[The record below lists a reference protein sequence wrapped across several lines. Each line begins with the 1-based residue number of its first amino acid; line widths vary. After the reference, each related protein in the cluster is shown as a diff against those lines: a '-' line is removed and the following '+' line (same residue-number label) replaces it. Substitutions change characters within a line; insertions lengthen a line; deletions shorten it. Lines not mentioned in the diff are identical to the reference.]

1 MKATILLL
9 YHRYINSKFTPGTTL
24 ISSCLTLQGG
34 DQDLACKT
42 AESELKVTEN
52 ALRENPKSYSAW
64 HHRMWIMRKGL
75 SSLSEELK
83 QVNK

>member
-1 MKATILLL
+1 MQSCKRTM
-9 YHRYINSKFTPGTTL
+9 HNKFSTP
-24 ISSCLTLQGG
+24 LQGSG
-34 DQDLACKT
+34 REVAGKT
-42 AESELKVTEN
+42 AQSELKVAEN

-75 SSLSEELK
+75 SSLTEEIQ